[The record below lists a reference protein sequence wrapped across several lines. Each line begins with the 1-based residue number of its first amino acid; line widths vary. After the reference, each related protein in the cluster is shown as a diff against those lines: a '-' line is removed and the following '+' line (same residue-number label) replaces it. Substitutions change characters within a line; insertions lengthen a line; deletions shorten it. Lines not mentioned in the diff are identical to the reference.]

1 MPPTGKKT
9 PDGTKAARSKS
20 APAERQTADV
30 VRRARLED
38 EEWYVGMMGRDGI
51 EPFLTTDG
59 EFAVRAS
66 EKNGKCELVL
76 VVRAADR
83 INHVT
88 IRWCPRNAHWT
99 VLPGPDPKGFPSL
112 AEMIAFYAANDLKL
126 GGRKFRLR
134 RPCAKPRWWVSRR
147 DIVYSTR
154 DRLGQGN
161 FCDVYKGRWDRK
173 DVAVKICRDAD
184 GRKSDEDR
192 QVAAARDTLMQE
204 GKLMLEVR
212 HVNVIQFF
220 GMACE
225 QPPRRCWV
233 VEAEARSTMMPVK
246 EELEAISA
254 DHPYTLEELAVNRI
268 PGVRAMAPAWIRAV
282 QRVCEDV
289 ERDVLT
295 AAAAGTPTAAESPAA
310 PVEGREPI
318 VEEPTGTTNTSAAP
332 PSRRSARRSRTET
345 GHFEEAPQPTASN
358 EPLQASRKSRKSAR
372 SGKSAAQ
379 PAAKPPQGN
388 EK

>member
-1 MPPTGKKT
+1 MPPTGKKAT
-9 PDGTKAARSKS
+9 DGTKAARSKS

-38 EEWYVGMMGRDGI
+38 EEWY
-51 EPFLTTDG
+51 PFLTSDG

-76 VVRAADR
+76 VVRATDR

-154 DRLGQGN
+154 DKLGQGN

-212 HVNVIQFF
+212 HFF

-225 QPPRRCWV
+225 QPPVIVLLELCPGGSLLALLRRW
-233 VEAEARSTMMPVK
+233 AP
-246 EELEAISA
+246 AIS
-254 DHPYTLEELAVNRI
+254 TGERLAVNRI

-295 AAAAGTPTAAESPAA
+295 AAAAETPSAQPTAAESPAA
-310 PVEGREPI
+310 LQPEGREPS
-318 VEEPTGTTNTSAAP
+318 VVEPTGTTNTAAAP